1 MSGAK
6 PLAWYRSAA
15 WAGQLLVGF
24 CLLAAA
30 WFVLVPLA
38 GLLLTAFTEDTGAGL
53 GGFSLENFV
62 EAERS
67 SHIFRLLANSAIY
80 GGGSAI
86 LTLLMGGVVAWVV
99 ERSDAPGGAAFHAFA
114 LLALAI
120 PGLLTTMAWMLVL
133 SPNIGWGNM
142 LLRRAFGLDA
152 APFNIY
158 SMPGM
163 IWALSSHAFPLAY
176 LMLAPAMRMLD
187 SRMEE
192 AGLVAGGRFWQVAL
206 RISLPILRPAILST
220 LLLLFVG
227 GLASF
232 EVPRLIGVPAHIAVL
247 TTAIQDA
254 TNLTPPEFGT
264 ASALGMVLLTICL
277 AALLLYQRA
286 TAHTDAYATVSGK
299 GFMPSRLELG
309 PWRWP
314 ATCGV
319 ALLFV
324 VALGLPLLTLIW
336 QSFFAGLSLPF
347 VPTSSVA
354 SWHNYSFVL
363 RYPIFLEAVRT
374 SLVVGAMAASLVVGL
389 ALVLAWVSQRSR
401 SPLRWMVDALAFA
414 PIAIPSVIVGA
425 SVLFAYLILPIP
437 VYNTIWILLIAY
449 VALFLPYGM
458 RFAVSGL
465 SQVHRELEE
474 AAAIS
479 GAGLAQIFRRVLLP
493 ILAPVLVSAW
503 LYVFVLAI
511 RELGASIFLVGPGTH
526 VLSTITLTMWEEGSS
541 YGAVCA
547 LSVIQIVPMLAI
559 VGVLRGLEFFA
570 VRRLQS
576 GALARGGAH

>member
-1 MSGAK
+1 
-6 PLAWYRSAA
+6 
-15 WAGQLLVGF
+15 
-24 CLLAAA
+24 
-30 WFVLVPLA
+30 
-38 GLLLTAFTEDTGAGL
+38 
-53 GGFSLENFV
+53 
-62 EAERS
+62 
-67 SHIFRLLANSAIY
+67 
-80 GGGSAI
+80 
-86 LTLLMGGVVAWVV
+86 
-99 ERSDAPGGAAFHAFA
+99 
-114 LLALAI
+114 
-120 PGLLTTMAWMLVL
+120 
-133 SPNIGWGNM
+133 
-142 LLRRAFGLDA
+142 
-152 APFNIY
+152 
-158 SMPGM
+158 
-163 IWALSSHAFPLAY
+163 
-176 LMLAPAMRMLD
+176 
-187 SRMEE
+187 
-192 AGLVAGGRFWQVAL
+192 
-206 RISLPILRPAILST
+206 
-220 LLLLFVG
+220 
-227 GLASF
+227 
-232 EVPRLIGVPAHIAVL
+232 
-247 TTAIQDA
+247 
-254 TNLTPPEFGT
+254 
-264 ASALGMVLLTICL
+264 
-277 AALLLYQRA
+277 
-286 TAHTDAYATVSGK
+286 
-299 GFMPSRLELG
+299 
-309 PWRWP
+309 
-314 ATCGV
+314 
-319 ALLFV
+319 LLFV